1 MKKLLLILLCFP
13 LIFSTCKKEEWKL
26 ENTINGYIE
35 YYDIIHYDHANHT
48 DVYLKNLSDSIIKQ
62 TSTTNKGEFE
72 FNNILNGE
80 YYIYAYRESNLTPIT
95 YEGYTDNFTI
105 DGYSV
110 DLETLTLNIILKH
123 IDDGTVEKRIIIE

>member
-1 MKKLLLILLCFP
+1 MKKLLLILLCF
-13 LIFSTCKKEEWKL
+13 LFIFSTCKKEEWKL

-123 IDDGTVEKRIIIE
+123 IDDGTVEKRIIIK

>member
-1 MKKLLLILLCFP
+1 MKKLLLILLCF
-13 LIFSTCKKEEWKL
+13 LFIFSTCKKEEWKL

-35 YYDIIHYDHANHT
+35 YYDIIHYGDANHT

-123 IDDGTVEKRIIIE
+123 IDDGTVEKRIIIK